1 MADVLCY
8 TSYLCAFSAHK
19 TLDLQLQV
27 GKILLVLKRLKI
39 RNNSYLIKWF
49 QIREADPSDI
59 IGTYFRISE

>member
-1 MADVLCY
+1 MFCVILL
-8 TSYLCAFSAHK
+8 TSAFSAHK

-59 IGTYFRISE
+59 IGTYF